1 MKYPIFYD
9 YMISKYIFESEIIHP
24 KIQLLAFFNI
34 KYFEN
39 DEMAS
44 IESIITKLSLLL
56 FLSDNTSILYYYS
69 LVWILNHTPVCACAV
84 LLLTY
89 TLILSLC

>member
-9 YMISKYIFESEIIHP
+9 YMISKYIYESEIIHS
-24 KIQLLAFFNI
+24 KIQLLAFFNM

-44 IESIITKLSLLL
+44 NESIITKLSLLL
-56 FLSDNTSILYYYS
+56 FY
-69 LVWILNHTPVCACAV
+69 
-84 LLLTY
+84 
-89 TLILSLC
+89 LIIQVSCIITH

>member
-1 MKYPIFYD
+1 
-9 YMISKYIFESEIIHP
+9 MISKDMYESEIIHP

-44 IESIITKLSLLL
+44 NESIITKLSLLL
-56 FLSDNTSILYYYS
+56 FY
-69 LVWILNHTPVCACAV
+69 
-84 LLLTY
+84 
-89 TLILSLC
+89 LIIQVSCIITH

>member
-1 MKYPIFYD
+1 MIFKYTYL
-9 YMISKYIFESEIIHP
+9 SP

-44 IESIITKLSLLL
+44 NESIITKLSLLL
-56 FLSDNTSILYYYS
+56 FLSDNASLLYYYF
-69 LVWILNHTPVCACAV
+69 
-84 LLLTY
+84 LT
-89 TLILSLC
+89 TL

>member
-1 MKYPIFYD
+1 MESQNNLFRLRLRGMYYPSVKYN

-24 KIQLLAFFNI
+24 KIQLLAFFNM

-44 IESIITKLSLLL
+44 NESIITKLSLLL
-56 FLSDNTSILYYYS
+56 FY
-69 LVWILNHTPVCACAV
+69 
-84 LLLTY
+84 
-89 TLILSLC
+89 LIIQVSCIITH